1 MSKYDRA
8 LERIDLA
15 HKDDPNTI
23 EVNNETLPYEF
34 NYAQKMTKYLE
45 RLNPTASDLLR
56 LAIRAQHLRRWE
68 TPRASYPATK
78 IGYHSWRGALQ
89 RTQAALVEKICLE
102 SGYEA
107 EDAARVGAMVRK
119 ADLRKGDPDT
129 QTLEDV
135 FDKFEKDIGDEE
147 KILDILRKTWGKMSE
162 AGRAE
167 ALKLDL
173 SERGSALVSKALA
186 G

>member
-23 EVNNETLPYEF
+23 EVNNETLPYEYH
-34 NYAQKMTKYLE
+34 YAQKMTKYLE

-135 FDKFEKDIGDEE
+135 
-147 KILDILRKTWGKMSE
+147 
-162 AGRAE
+162 AC
-167 ALKLDL
+167 
-173 SERGSALVSKALA
+173 LVFF